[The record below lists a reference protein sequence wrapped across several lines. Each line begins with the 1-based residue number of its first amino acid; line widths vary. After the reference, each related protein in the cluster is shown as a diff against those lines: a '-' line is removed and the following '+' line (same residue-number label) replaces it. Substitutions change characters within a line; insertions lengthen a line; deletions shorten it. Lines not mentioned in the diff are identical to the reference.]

1 MSERGDGDDTNQ
13 PTVDTVEI
21 AREEAQRT
29 IDSQIQTLNDIDNK
43 AARILRVNLVLLG
56 IILTGISIALNARPS
71 QASPASVL
79 VDFVNGY
86 TIAGIVLLLGSTAV
100 AAVTYTASDLRTGM
114 SGKDLRAMLDGD
126 YTDRQN
132 LEGLVESYSHWIEHN
147 FRTNARNAPL
157 GTLTLLLLLYAMT
170 ALALGTVHA
179 AIGHVGW
186 TLLGVSFVL
195 NVVLTWYTRF
205 HRQVRRVLRLR
216 E

>member
-1 MSERGDGDDTNQ
+1 MSERESGDDTER

-29 IDSQIQTLNDIDNK
+29 IDSQSQTLNDIDNK

-71 QASPASVL
+71 QASAASVL

-86 TIAGIVLLLGSTAV
+86 TIVGIILLLGSTAV

-114 SGKDLRAMLDGD
+114 SGKDLRAMLDND

-132 LEGLVESYSHWIEHN
+132 VEGLVESYSHWIEHN

-157 GTLTLLLLLYAMT
+157 GTLTLLLLVYAMT
-170 ALALGTVHA
+170 ALALGTVQA
-179 AIGHVGW
+179 ATGHVGGV
-186 TLLGVSFVL
+186 LLLISAAL
-195 NVVLTWYTRF
+195 NLVLTWYTRF
-205 HRQVRRVLRLR
+205 HRQVRRVLELR
-216 E
+216 